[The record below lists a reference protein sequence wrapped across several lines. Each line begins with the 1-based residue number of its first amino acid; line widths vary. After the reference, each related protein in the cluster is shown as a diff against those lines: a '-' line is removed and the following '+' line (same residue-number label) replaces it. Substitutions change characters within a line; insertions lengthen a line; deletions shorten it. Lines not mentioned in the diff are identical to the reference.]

1 MFGAAAACTLLALGG
16 AHVARAP
23 AAATHGCSARF
34 FAGTKL
40 LGPAALATTGTVGD
54 ELAGYRRTGSL
65 TPRAFLA
72 RYHDASGWV
81 YPPHGGYVA
90 GPGGEVEEA
99 RLDLYPGQDVDRY
112 GSEYGTFLAP
122 AGLPYAARSI
132 PPQNLDGEPA
142 AGCNYHEYRVE
153 RELAVEAG
161 PIAPWFAQPGGG
173 IQLQIVATLIQD
185 APSTANVAWLVANG
199 YLRRIR

>member
-1 MFGAAAACTLLALGG
+1 MSRRRSRRVTSRNSFRLVARTPEEGPARGALRVFGAAAACTLLALGG

-81 YPPHGGYVA
+81 YPPHGG
-90 GPGGEVEEA
+90 
-99 RLDLYPGQDVDRY
+99 
-112 GSEYGTFLAP
+112 
-122 AGLPYAARSI
+122 
-132 PPQNLDGEPA
+132 
-142 AGCNYHEYRVE
+142 
-153 RELAVEAG
+153 
-161 PIAPWFAQPGGG
+161 
-173 IQLQIVATLIQD
+173 
-185 APSTANVAWLVANG
+185 
-199 YLRRIR
+199 